1 MNARV
6 AFGAVSL
13 AVLVGVVAS
22 LLLTH
27 TDTPHRIIGLL
38 YVLAGAVIMVCA
50 KALPQHAISPELPA
64 FLRPLM
70 GVRPRTLVLFG
81 GATAVFG
88 ALLVS
93 EVA

>member
-6 AFGAVSL
+6 AVSAVAV

-22 LLLTH
+22 LLLDN
-27 TDTPHRIIGLL
+27 TDVSHRIIGVL

-50 KALPQHAISPELPA
+50 RAIPQHALSPELPA

-70 GVRPRTLVLFG
+70 GVRPRTLVLVG
-81 GATAVFG
+81 GATAIFG
-88 ALLVS
+88 AILIS
-93 EVA
+93 GAA